1 MVVSCLLLVVGCL
14 ENRLMG
20 LGFMVWGFAL
30 TANADKL
37 EKVLRGIEPL
47 WIETLA
53 MILEKNKVHWF

>member
-1 MVVSCLLLVVGCL
+1 
-14 ENRLMG
+14 
-20 LGFMVWGFAL
+20 MVWGFAL
-30 TANADKL
+30 TANADRL